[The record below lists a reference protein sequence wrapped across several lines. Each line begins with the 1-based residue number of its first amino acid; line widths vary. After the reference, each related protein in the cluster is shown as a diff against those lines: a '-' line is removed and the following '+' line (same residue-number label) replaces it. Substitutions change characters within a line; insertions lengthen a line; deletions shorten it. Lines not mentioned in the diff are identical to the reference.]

1 MTEEKVIMG
10 EADVAWVGKTHRIT
24 SLWAAVPFVSHK
36 LTDICKF
43 ANRSCF
49 LVSKLKILLK
59 FLSSFISVSVS
70 MFFFVLQSLKMRGP
84 EASQESTAAFSSNPL
99 LESLGRK
106 ASVLTLQEPQCSQ
119 RSQPLIGF
127 VLFHLFIWGSA
138 FKNTV
143 SLFLL
148 IINVCEMFMIY
159 SIVQKLKF
167 IKNWNV
173 VEYEVMTTNCSFHG

>member
-1 MTEEKVIMG
+1 MG
-10 EADVAWVGKTHRIT
+10 EADVPWVGKTHRTT
-24 SLWAAVPFVSHK
+24 SLWAAVTFVSHK

-70 MFFFVLQSLKMRGP
+70 IFFFVFQRQVNVKSLKMRGP
-84 EASQESTAAFSSNPL
+84 EDSQESQTAFFSNPL

-119 RSQPLIGF
+119 RSQLLIGF
-127 VLFHLFIWGSA
+127 VFI
-138 FKNTV
+138 
-143 SLFLL
+143 SLVYLGKHF
-148 IINVCEMFMIY
+148 
-159 SIVQKLKF
+159 
-167 IKNWNV
+167 
-173 VEYEVMTTNCSFHG
+173 